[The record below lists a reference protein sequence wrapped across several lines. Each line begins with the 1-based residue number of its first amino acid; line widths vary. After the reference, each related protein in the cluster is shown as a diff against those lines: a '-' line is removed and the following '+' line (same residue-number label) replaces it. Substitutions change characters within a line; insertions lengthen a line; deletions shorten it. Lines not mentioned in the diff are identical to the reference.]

1 MFNLVSVFLGYLNIY
16 ILHTRRWEH
25 IFFTIP
31 STGGTQLPPISTPV
45 LYLHSHIY
53 SDIYIYIYI
62 DYIYIYIYILEINMH
77 YIYIYKLTDS
87 YNDISNVQC
96 TDCTSIS
103 ISISIYSI
111 SSSPPSPLRV
121 SIRQADLLQSALETL
136 KSQASEAQVP
146 GGCKKKG
153 GFPTKIV
160 PQ

>member
-31 STGGTQLPPISTPV
+31 STGGTQLPPISTHV

-53 SDIYIYIYI
+53 ITCT
-62 DYIYIYIYILEINMH
+62 
-77 YIYIYKLTDS
+77 IYIYKRTDS

-103 ISISIYSI
+103 ISISISIYIYIYSI

-146 GGCKKKG
+146 GGCKKLGRFSYKDRASMTG
-153 GFPTKIV
+153 WFIV
-160 PQ
+160 